1 MCKLCYCTIHL
12 DPPLQSQCQTSQLGR
27 VKTLPYSISSKE
39 PLNKSSSAAAEA
51 FAPAMQFKKLE
62 TADFALFCQE
72 FPPEQVIRHVSGEV
86 ALALDQAAVAHPAA
100 AGCGDERFVHGNR
113 AGRGENF
120 QQTEIFF
127 LAAADPL

>member
-51 FAPAMQFKKLE
+51 FAPAMQFKK
-62 TADFALFCQE
+62 QE
-72 FPPEQVIRHVSGEV
+72 IHTVFLCFLNFYLGKISRHQLS
-86 ALALDQAAVAHPAA
+86 P
-100 AGCGDERFVHGNR
+100 
-113 AGRGENF
+113 
-120 QQTEIFF
+120 I
-127 LAAADPL
+127 